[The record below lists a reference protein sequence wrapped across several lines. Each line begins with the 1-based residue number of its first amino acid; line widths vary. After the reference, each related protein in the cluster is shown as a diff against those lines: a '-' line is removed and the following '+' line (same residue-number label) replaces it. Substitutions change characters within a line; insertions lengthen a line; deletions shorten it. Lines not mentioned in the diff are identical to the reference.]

1 MSALLAA
8 AVFVSRPF
16 MRLWAS
22 WRQQDLSWMPRPTGA
37 PHAVAD
43 GPSADRVLIIGSGPA
58 VGWGVAS
65 HDLALAGSLAR
76 ALRSMTGRGVIV
88 DVIANPEMTAANLA
102 PIIGGARLSDYD
114 AVVTTVGVNDALTGT
129 SPRVW
134 RRNIR
139 LALEIWRNRVAQ
151 GNLLLMVGMTSI
163 TTIPTFVGRGGWFAD
178 LLVRRLNE
186 ITDRLA
192 DPLPTV
198 RTLPLPAVPSPE
210 GPAGRHTP
218 ADYAAWAAVIA
229 HELAGPLDLAYS
241 EHDSVEGRR
250 RSRAV
255 DRMTSGIAD
264 APDLVRLLQ
273 GAQASLD
280 KIVTMTAAAMNA
292 PTALVTVLGPDRQWH
307 VARYG
312 IDLEGVPIEQS
323 FCAIA
328 VRNEETLVV
337 PDAPHDPRFASNPLV
352 TDDDGIRYYA
362 GMPLQDPQ
370 GRYFGALCVVDSRP
384 RNITTPTDLSVLR
397 KLATAAQSTIWGAIF
412 SDGGRVAHPG
422 ALPEAPT
429 SPVDLRPELLAT
441 PA

>member
-1 MSALLAA
+1 VSALLAA
-8 AVFVSRPF
+8 AVFIARPF

-65 HDLALAGSLAR
+65 HDLALAGSLSR
-76 ALRSMTGRGVIV
+76 ALRSLTGRGVIV
-88 DVIANPEMTAANLA
+88 DVIASPEMTSASLA
-102 PIIGGARLSDYD
+102 SIIGGARLSDYD
-114 AVVTTVGVNDALTGT
+114 AVVTTVGINDALTGS

-134 RRNIR
+134 RRHMR
-139 LALEIWRNRVAQ
+139 LALEVWRNRVAQ
-151 GNLLLMVGMTSI
+151 GNLLLLVGTTSI
-163 TTIPTFVGRGGWFAD
+163 TTIPTFVGAGGWFAD
-178 LLVRRLNE
+178 LLVRRYND

-210 GPAGRHTP
+210 GAAGRHTP

-229 HELAGPLDLAYS
+229 HELAAPLDLAFS
-241 EHDSVEGRR
+241 EHDSIEGRR
-250 RSRAV
+250 RTRAV

-264 APDLVRLLQ
+264 APQLVKLLHS
-273 GAQASLD
+273 AQASLD
-280 KIVTMTAAAMNA
+280 KIVTMTAAALHA
-292 PTALVTVLGPDRQWH
+292 PTALLTVLGPDRQWH

-312 IDLEGVPIEQS
+312 IDLEDVPLEQS

-328 VRNEETLVV
+328 VRNEEILIV

-352 TDDDGIRYYA
+352 TEVDGIRYYA
-362 GMPLQDPQ
+362 GIPLQDPQ

-384 RNITTPTDLSVLR
+384 RNVTTSSDLSVLR
-397 KLATAAQSTIWGAIF
+397 KLAAAAQSTMWSAILHEG
-412 SDGGRVAHPG
+412 DGLARPA
-422 ALPEAPT
+422 ALQEATT

>member
-1 MSALLAA
+1 
-8 AVFVSRPF
+8 

-76 ALRSMTGRGVIV
+76 ALRSLTRRGVIV
-88 DVIANPEMTAANLA
+88 DIIANPEMTSANLA
-102 PIIGGARLSDYD
+102 SIIGGARLSDYD
-114 AVVTTVGVNDALTGT
+114 AVVTTVGINDALAGT

-134 RRNIR
+134 RRNVR
-139 LALEIWRNRVAQ
+139 LALEVWRNRVVQ
-151 GNLLLMVGMTSI
+151 GNLLLMVGASSI
-163 TTIPTFVGRGGWFAD
+163 TTIPTFVGSGGWLAD
-178 LLVRRLNE
+178 LLARRLNE
-186 ITDRLA
+186 ITERLA

-198 RTLPLPAVPSPE
+198 RTLPLPALPSPE
-210 GPAGRHTP
+210 GASGRHTP

-229 HELAGPLDLAYS
+229 HELAVPLDLAYS
-241 EHDSVEGRR
+241 AHDSVEGRR
-250 RSRAV
+250 RTRAV

-264 APDLVRLLQ
+264 APELVRLLH

-280 KIVTMTAAAMNA
+280 KIVTMAAAA
-292 PTALVTVLGPDRQWH
+292 LHTPTALITVLGPDKQWH

-312 IDLEGVPIEQS
+312 VDLEGVPIEQS

-328 VRNEETLVV
+328 VRNEETLIV
-337 PDAPHDPRFASNPLV
+337 PDAPHDPRFAANPHV
-352 TDDDGIRYYA
+352 TAPGGIRYYA

-384 RNITTPTDLSVLR
+384 RNLTTSSDLSVLR
-397 KLATAAQSTIWGAIF
+397 KLATAAQSTVWGAIF
-412 SDGGRVAHPG
+412 REGGLVAHP
-422 ALPEAPT
+422 AAQQYAPAA
-429 SPVDLRPELLAT
+429 PVDLRRELLAA